1 MLHGIKYK
9 ACKVYR
15 IRKAENMK
23 IRHSVIYL
31 SAFRIPHSKFICL
44 IMLTTLLGICCVSIV
59 ASWAETAVTVQPIEE
74 AALDGLINNKN
85 DALIVSFMAAWC
97 GPCIDELPA
106 LNDLYRKYK
115 DQGLAV
121 VGISIDLEGAVAMQP
136 VVNKLKIEFPVYWFG
151 DKAIQK
157 FNLTAI
163 PLLLVIKR
171 GKIIERLPGRRSDK
185 FLDRKVQEI
194 LP

>member
-1 MLHGIKYK
+1 M
-9 ACKVYR
+9 
-15 IRKAENMK
+15 RKAENMK

-31 SAFRIPHSKFICL
+31 SAFRIPHTALICL
-44 IMLTTLLGICCVSIV
+44 LMLNTLFGFCCVSIDT
-59 ASWAETAVTVQPIEE
+59 SQAETTVTVQPIGE
-74 AALDGLINNKN
+74 AALDELINNKN
-85 DALIVSFMAAWC
+85 DTLIVSFIAAWC

-106 LNDLYRKYK
+106 LNNLYRKYK
-115 DQGLAV
+115 DQGLNV
-121 VGISIDLEGAVAMQP
+121 VGISIDLEGAVAVQP
-136 VVNKLKIEFPVYWFG
+136 IVNKLKIEFPVYWFG

-171 GKIIERLPGRRSDK
+171 GKIVERLPGRRSDK
-185 FLDRKVQEI
+185 FLDAKVQEI